1 MRIIACVKIVPEEQD
16 IQINA
21 DRSLNLDRA
30 ASKISLYDLNAIE
43 TAAELA
49 AAGEHQVVALTVGGE
64 RVNNSKAQKDVLSRG
79 ADELVLVSDPSL
91 EGALPETTSAVLA
104 ATLRTLEYNLV
115 LCGEGSSDLYAQIT
129 GALAAERLNI
139 PVVNFATKVTLSGND
154 VLVQRTLDT
163 EVEEVRVPLPAVVC
177 VSSEINTP
185 RIPSMKAILQAG
197 KKPIKKLTLAD
208 VQAAPAQPGSALE
221 TVQAPKMQDRLRNI
235 IEGDSDA
242 DVAAFAENLRK
253 VLN

>member
-21 DRSLNLDRA
+21 DRSLNLERA

-43 TAAELA
+43 AATELA
-49 AAGEHQVVALTVGGE
+49 AAGGHEVVALSVGGE

-91 EGALPETTSAVLA
+91 ENALPETTSAVLA
-104 ATLRTLEYNLV
+104 ATLRKLEHGLV

-129 GALAAERLNI
+129 GALTAERLNI
-139 PVVNFATKVTLSGND
+139 PVVNYASKLTLDGD
-154 VLVQRTLDT
+154 TVIVERLLDT
-163 EVEEVRVPLPAVVC
+163 EREEVRVPLPAVIC

-197 KKPIKKLTLAD
+197 KKPIKKMSLAD
-208 VQAAPAQPGSALE
+208 VEAASTKPGSALE
-221 TVQAPKMQDRLRNI
+221 NVLAPKMQDRLRNI

-242 DVAAFAENLRK
+242 DVAAFADNLRK
-253 VLN
+253 ALN